1 MDTKRK
7 GLPLKKMNELQYVVT
22 KTTGRLVMI
31 DSYCQNNIT
40 IKFGNDIYTIY
51 EYFLNSFLKTMV
63 MLERRMK
70 KKHE

>member
-1 MDTKRK
+1 
-7 GLPLKKMNELQYVVT
+7 MNELQYVVT

-70 KKHE
+70 KKT